1 MRADETMPSEVAM
14 PFVQLSVL
22 GTLTLDQK
30 REITKRFT
38 KVLEEV
44 AKKPPEYTH
53 VVITEVPN
61 TNWGN
66 GGTLFADS

>member
-1 MRADETMPSEVAM
+1 M

-38 KVLEEV
+38 QVLKEV
-44 AKKPPEYTH
+44 ANKPPEYTH
-53 VVITEVPN
+53 VVISEVPD

-66 GGTLFADS
+66 SGELFAYS